1 MDAARGSRPAGVP
14 ADADRTLV
22 MGVLNVTPD
31 SFSDGGRWLDADR
44 ALAHGRL
51 LLRQGADVLDVGGES
66 TRPGSERVPVDV
78 EIARVLPVVRA
89 LAGDGAVVSIDTV
102 HAETAD
108 ACLRAGAAVVNDVS
122 GGLADPEILTVAARH
137 GARYVLG
144 HWRGD
149 PATMNERAVYTDVVA
164 EVVAELA
171 DRTEVALAAGVDPA
185 LLVLD
190 PGLGF
195 AKDAEH
201 NWELLARLDALA
213 ALGHPLLVGAS
224 RKRFLGALLA
234 GPDGVPAPPPARDAA
249 TAALTA
255 ILAARGVWGVRVH
268 EVGPSADAVR
278 VAAALRAAGRAR

>member
-31 SFSDGGRWLDADR
+31 SFSDGGRWLDVDQ

-66 TRPGSERVPVDV
+66 TRPGSQRVPVDV

-89 LAGDGAVVSIDTV
+89 LADDGAAVSVDTV

-164 EVVAELA
+164 EVLAELA